1 MSQFLSISFL
11 ASIYFFARGVFAL
24 FGQTTFYTKR
34 HLEHID
40 ESDLPAYL
48 KQIGIA
54 PVAVGVVFLAKA
66 ILKCSISLQQ
76 NDSLCIFAGTAG
88 LCLFHQQDRQQIQ
101 KIKNALPFRKGSFFC
116 KRKRSVFTLLF
127 YFLFKISR

>member
-1 MSQFLSISFL
+1 MSPFMSVSFL

-48 KQIGIA
+48 KQIGTA
-54 PVAVGVVFLAKA
+54 HVAVGVVFLAKA
-66 ILKCSISLQQ
+66 ILNVVYPYSRVTLYVFLAALLVCVYFI
-76 NDSLCIFAGTAG
+76 G
-88 LCLFHQQDRQQIQ
+88 
-101 KIKNALPFRKGSFFC
+101 KIDTKYK
-116 KRKRSVFTLLF
+116 K
-127 YFLFKISR
+127 

>member
-1 MSQFLSISFL
+1 MSQFMSLSFL

-40 ESDLPAYL
+40 ESDLPVYL

-54 PVAVGVVFLAKA
+54 HMAVGIVFLAKA
-66 ILKCSISLQQ
+66 ILNVLYPYSRITLYAFLLALLVCVYFIS
-76 NDSLCIFAGTAG
+76 
-88 LCLFHQQDRQQIQ
+88 
-101 KIKNALPFRKGSFFC
+101 KIDNR
-116 KRKRSVFTLLF
+116 
-127 YFLFKISR
+127 FKK

>member
-1 MSQFLSISFL
+1 MSQFMSLSFL

-40 ESDLPAYL
+40 ESDLPVYL

-54 PVAVGVVFLAKA
+54 HMAVGIVFLAKA
-66 ILKCSISLQQ
+66 ILNVLYPYSRITLYAF
-76 NDSLCIFAGTAG
+76 L
-88 LCLFHQQDRQQIQ
+88 L
-101 KIKNALPFRKGSFFC
+101 ALLVC
-116 KRKRSVFTLLF
+116 V
-127 YFLFKISR
+127 YFISRIDNRYKK

>member
-1 MSQFLSISFL
+1 MSQFMSLSFL

-40 ESDLPAYL
+40 ESDLPVYL

-54 PVAVGVVFLAKA
+54 HVAVGIVFLAKA
-66 ILKCSISLQQ
+66 ILNVLYPYSRIILYAFLLALLVCVYYIS
-76 NDSLCIFAGTAG
+76 
-88 LCLFHQQDRQQIQ
+88 
-101 KIKNALPFRKGSFFC
+101 KIDNR
-116 KRKRSVFTLLF
+116 
-127 YFLFKISR
+127 FKK

>member
-24 FGQTTFYTKR
+24 FGQRTFYTKR

-48 KQIGIA
+48 KEIGIA
-54 PVAVGVVFLAKA
+54 HTAVGVVFLTKA
-66 ILKCSISLQQ
+66 IANVVFPYSKAALYIFLLALLVCVYFIS
-76 NDSLCIFAGTAG
+76 
-88 LCLFHQQDRQQIQ
+88 
-101 KIKNALPFRKGSFFC
+101 KIDNKYK
-116 KRKRSVFTLLF
+116 K
-127 YFLFKISR
+127 

>member
-1 MSQFLSISFL
+1 MSQFMSLSFL
-11 ASIYFFARGVFAL
+11 ASIYFFARGVFAR

-54 PVAVGVVFLAKA
+54 HTAVGVIFLAKA
-66 ILKCSISLQQ
+66 IANVVFPYSRPALYVFLLALLICVYFIS
-76 NDSLCIFAGTAG
+76 
-88 LCLFHQQDRQQIQ
+88 
-101 KIKNALPFRKGSFFC
+101 KIDNRYKK
-116 KRKRSVFTLLF
+116 
-127 YFLFKISR
+127 

>member
-1 MSQFLSISFL
+1 MSQFMSLSFL

-40 ESDLPAYL
+40 ENDLPAYL

-54 PVAVGVVFLAKA
+54 HTAVGIVFLAKA
-66 ILKCSISLQQ
+66 ILNVLYPLSMPVLYGF
-76 NDSLCIFAGTAG
+76 L
-88 LCLFHQQDRQQIQ
+88 L
-101 KIKNALPFRKGSFFC
+101 ALLVC
-116 KRKRSVFTLLF
+116 V
-127 YFLFKISR
+127 YFISRIDNRYKK

>member
-1 MSQFLSISFL
+1 MSQFMSLSFL

-40 ESDLPAYL
+40 ESDLPVYL

-54 PVAVGVVFLAKA
+54 HVAVGIVFLAKA
-66 ILKCSISLQQ
+66 ILNVLYPYSRITLYAFLLALLVCVYFIS
-76 NDSLCIFAGTAG
+76 
-88 LCLFHQQDRQQIQ
+88 
-101 KIKNALPFRKGSFFC
+101 KIDNR
-116 KRKRSVFTLLF
+116 
-127 YFLFKISR
+127 FKK

>member
-1 MSQFLSISFL
+1 MSQLLSLSFL

-48 KQIGIA
+48 KQIGLA
-54 PVAVGVVFLAKA
+54 HVAVGIVFLTKA
-66 ILKCSISLQQ
+66 ILNVVYPYS
-76 NDSLCIFAGTAG
+76 
-88 LCLFHQQDRQQIQ
+88 RP
-101 KIKNALPFRKGSFFC
+101 ALY
-116 KRKRSVFTLLF
+116 VFLLALLVCV
-127 YFLFKISR
+127 YFISRIDNKYKK